1 MRTLQKVSART
12 LFLLAVI
19 TAGVFYLI
27 GIAAA
32 FAPGLYTGL
41 LWLSFLIIFAVLCF
55 AIGRRSCEISNEL
68 LILISFI
75 AFILLLVLQFFCV
88 QVFVQEPSGDYGDV
102 FLAAKEYA
110 GQGRILTN
118 VHYFDRSPED
128 CGLFVILALFFL
140 VLNFLGIPITAS
152 AAALLNMVFIDA
164 ALLFML
170 LFVRKI
176 WRNKKA
182 LIFTVMSLFFTPYIL
197 YVPLLYTDTVSMLF
211 VTSSLY
217 LFACLLK
224 QRSRGFRV
232 LQMVS
237 VALLLGFGTAIKSG
251 VLAVL
256 VALLI
261 YLALRLRIQR
271 FLAVLLAFVI
281 PFAGFLLGFDTL
293 MKKEGIITPA
303 QNEYRLPPEFRIYT
317 GLQKDEDLLRKEREQ
332 ISAVPGYD
340 AKRQAAREGIQELLS
355 EYGVMGFFAQ
365 VIQKAG
371 KTYGDGTYGAGER
384 LAAGPVMRTE
394 YLDIFTADGSRYRH
408 YRSAANAYHAAILI
422 FLAIGL
428 VRGCGK
434 RRFDLETLLYLMLFG
449 QTLYVMV
456 WEADPRALLGCSPIM
471 LALAARSLL
480 DTGKDAQKI
489 RYFAADIL
497 RRKRGRHT
505 GAEKR
510 RLKHALPEFSTPE
523 TFLVKYSQ
531 PSTAPVRPGGSS
543 GADEAAS
550 VQEPEL
556 QEAETH
562 NMFAV
567 LETETDKAGS
577 FGQSGA
583 DFEKNDENT

>member
-12 LFLLAVI
+12 LFLLAVM

-32 FAPGLYTGL
+32 FAPELYTGL
-41 LWLSFLIIFAVLCF
+41 LLLAFLIIFAVLCYT
-55 AIGRRSCEISNEL
+55 IGRRSCEISNEL
-68 LILISFI
+68 LLLVSFI
-75 AFILLLVLQFFCV
+75 VFILLLVLQFFCM
-88 QVFVQEPSGDYGDV
+88 QVFVQVPSGDYGDV

-128 CGLFVILALFFL
+128 CGLFVILALFFS
-140 VLNFLGIPITAS
+140 VLNFFGIPITAS
-152 AAALLNMVFIDA
+152 AVDLLNMVFIDA
-164 ALLFML
+164 ALVFML
-170 LFVRKI
+170 LFVRKV
-176 WRNKKA
+176 WGNKKA
-182 LIFTVMSLFFTPYIL
+182 LIFMVISLLFTPYIL
-197 YVPLLYTDTVSMLF
+197 YVPLVSAGTVSMLF

-237 VALLLGFGTAIKSG
+237 VALLLGFGTVIKSS
-251 VLAVL
+251 VAAVFI
-256 VALLI
+256 ALLI

-293 MKKEGIITPA
+293 MKKAGIITPA

-317 GLQKDEDLLRKEREQ
+317 GLQKDEDLLRKERER

-355 EYGVMGFFAQ
+355 EYGIIGIFAQ

-384 LAAGPVMRTE
+384 LAAGPVMRTD
-394 YLDIFTADGSRYRH
+394 YLDIFTVDGNHYRH
-408 YRSAANAYHAAILI
+408 YHSAANAYHAAILI
-422 FLAIGL
+422 LLAIGL
-428 VRGCGK
+428 VRGCSK

-456 WEADPRALLGCSPIM
+456 WEAESRALLCFSPLM
-471 LALAARSLL
+471 LALAAKSLL
-480 DTGKDAQKI
+480 DTGREAQKI
-489 RYFAADIL
+489 RYFAADVL
-497 RRKRGRHT
+497 RRKRGKHT

-510 RLKHALPEFSTPE
+510 RMKHALPEFSPPE
-523 TFLVKYSQ
+523 TFPVKYSQ
-531 PSTAPVRPGGSS
+531 LSMTHAQPEESS
-543 GADEAAS
+543 GAGDAAPA
-550 VQEPEL
+550 QELEL
-556 QEAETH
+556 REAETH
-562 NMFAV
+562 NMFGV

-583 DFEKNDENT
+583 VFEKNDENT